1 VESASTST
9 VFQRDTS
16 LRTRL
21 SAQFVSDP
29 QLGGRFVFGCARPQ
43 AGRKRPPWYAGTALV
58 WLGLSMMAGCSG
70 RETFLTGGPTV
81 GQLKTSLSHL
91 EYENQ
96 QLKRSVGKLEQE
108 NRSIEDRL
116 VQEQLDNGELTA
128 KLDDIRNLGRERGL
142 DLDTRVGS
150 RRDDEGGTART
161 LPTGQST
168 RKRRKPPFAVIP
180 GRVEIFPPDEDDTA
194 SKPRAD
200 GNAKSRRSD
209 LDVDDDL
216 NRHSYRA
223 GGLRW
228 LPVANGSDDSMS
240 QLH

>member
-1 VESASTST
+1 MESASTST
-9 VFQRDTS
+9 VFRRGTS

-29 QLGGRFVFGCARPQ
+29 QLDGRFVFRCARPR
-43 AGRKRPPWYAGTALV
+43 AGWKRPPWYAGTALV

-70 RETFLTGGPTV
+70 RETFLVGGPTV

-96 QLKRSVGKLEQE
+96 QLKRSVSKLEQE

-128 KLDDIRNLGRERGL
+128 KLDDVRNLGKERGL

-150 RRDDEGGTART
+150 RRDDDGSTART

-180 GRVEIFPPDEDDTA
+180 GRVEIFPPVEDDTA
-194 SKPRAD
+194 SKPRAA
-200 GNAKSRRSD
+200 GNAKSRGSD

-223 GGLRW
+223 GGQRW